1 MKEEITKIFDTY
13 FNNNYYSKRILKG
26 INNVYPFLWLYRFD
40 KLGIKK
46 VLYSILNKKHLRFLS
61 FNYSL
66 KEISNTDITYFI
78 KLYNE
83 ALLECES
90 LIKK

>member
-1 MKEEITKIFDTY
+1 MGIYEEKMDY
-13 FNNNYYSKRILKG
+13 FNKY
-26 INNVYPFLWLYRFD
+26 
-40 KLGIKK
+40 
-46 VLYSILNKKHLRFLS
+46 LNKKHLRFLS